1 MSKSCKQVK
10 ISFHI
15 FLHCSSGFSS
25 QLCNYLMYCGIVANK
40 NKIFKNFSFNT
51 LKVYNSSTALM

>member
-1 MSKSCKQVK
+1 MSKSHKQVK

-25 QLCNYLMYCGIVANK
+25 QLCNYLMYYGIVANK
-40 NKIFKNFSFNT
+40 NKIFKKFF
-51 LKVYNSSTALM
+51 LLIH